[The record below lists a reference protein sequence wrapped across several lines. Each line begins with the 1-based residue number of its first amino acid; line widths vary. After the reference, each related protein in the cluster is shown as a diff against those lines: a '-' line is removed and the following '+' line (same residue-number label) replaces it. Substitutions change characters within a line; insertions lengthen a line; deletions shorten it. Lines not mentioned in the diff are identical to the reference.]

1 MGPLNLIKMGILGS
15 NVGFLDINPKYVSH
29 LNFWGT
35 GEIFYRNQLE
45 MDTIPYNIG
54 VAIVEDTVFFWG

>member
-29 LNFWGT
+29 LEFLGHMGRYFIETN
-35 GEIFYRNQLE
+35 
-45 MDTIPYNIG
+45 
-54 VAIVEDTVFFWG
+54 